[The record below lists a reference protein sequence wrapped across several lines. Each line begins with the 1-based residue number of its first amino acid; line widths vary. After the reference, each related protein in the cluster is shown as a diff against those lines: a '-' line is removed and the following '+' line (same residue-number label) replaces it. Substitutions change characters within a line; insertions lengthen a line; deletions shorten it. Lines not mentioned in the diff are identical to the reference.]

1 MKQKYP
7 CMVSRILGLILA
19 GGLLI
24 SSVGCAA
31 NRRPVLYPNEH
42 LQAVGDEAARRDIEE
57 CLRLSAQVRDTGS
70 AAKVAGSTA
79 VGAAGGAAVG
89 AATGAFWESA
99 ASGAAGGAAG
109 GATSGLLFALF
120 RARDLDPVQA
130 AFVEECL
137 RQKGYRVIGWR

>member
-1 MKQKYP
+1 MKQNYP
-7 CMVSRILGLILA
+7 RVLKWILGLFLA

-24 SSVGCAA
+24 SSLGCAA

-42 LQAVGDEAARRDIEE
+42 LQAVGDEAARRDIED
-57 CLRLSAQVRDTGS
+57 CLRQSAQVARND
-70 AAKVAGSTA
+70 KVARAAGSTA
-79 VGAAGGAAVG
+79 LGAAGGAAVG
-89 AATGAFWESA
+89 AATGAFWDTA

-109 GATSGLLFALF
+109 GATSGLLYALF
-120 RARDLDPVQA
+120 RARDLDPVEA